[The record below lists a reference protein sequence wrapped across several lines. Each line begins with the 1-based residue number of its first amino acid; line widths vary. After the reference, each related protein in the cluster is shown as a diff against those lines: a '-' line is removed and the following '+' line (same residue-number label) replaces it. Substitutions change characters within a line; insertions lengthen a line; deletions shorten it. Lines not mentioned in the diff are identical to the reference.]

1 MSKDI
6 IGISIGSKNTVIGTY
21 KNGIFQVILSDT
33 SSRTIPTVI
42 SFSDKERTF
51 GDIAF
56 NKNRT
61 NFKTTIIYPN
71 RWLGL
76 KQEYSIFE
84 EEVKYANLSP
94 KTINYEG
101 KNFLGFFINSKGN
114 KIFYLPETIMGS
126 FLNKIKMIWL
136 NNNINTNNIVLSVP
150 DYYTIQER
158 QSLLDSAY
166 ISNINCTAIL
176 NESSAI
182 SLNYAFQK
190 MKEFD
195 NNKPRTIVFIDYGH
209 SKLTI
214 FYAEFSKTSVNI
226 ISVSSER
233 FCGARELDYLIAEKI
248 SYEFQKKHGVDLMD
262 LPKAKISLMNAINKV
277 RKTLTVNT
285 EGIISIDEI
294 IKGKDLV
301 YNLTREKMEEMIKP
315 SLIKFENFC
324 NNSLIKAKQ
333 MGLDIN
339 NIHSV
344 EMVGDTLRSP
354 CLLKIIKNVFK
365 KDLSKTLIPDECIS
379 RGCTLFAMMNS
390 VHYKIQNFSIK
401 HYNPY
406 NIILECEDYFYQLF
420 TEGENFPVNKKVNIK
435 IDLSKLNNELIIRA
449 GYSYAKEL
457 NFLSDKSIQEY
468 KLNLP
473 FINNKAKIK
482 NINFELEYNLDI
494 NCIPKLIHVLMIEN
508 NCNKEINFELIR
520 KNFGLPND
528 YLDILKKE
536 EIERENRDLNIKE
549 AINFKNSLEDDIYKA
564 RDKIISKGELYGY
577 YTNKEKEKLINEID
591 KLMKWLYSE
600 DDDLYNLIKLKEKS
614 SEMKSILD
622 KIYLRYNEWQKLKNK
637 FFEIKSL
644 FHEKAR
650 ICISLEDKIKNG
662 EKTDINMN
670 TLIKIKQL
678 LEKEYDNLDI
688 KIHEVDKEYK
698 YYMPSITADD
708 LQDIMNKMD
717 KNIEQIK
724 SGKI

>member
-195 NNKPRTIVFIDYGH
+195 NNKPRIVVFIDYGH

-214 FYAEFSKTSVNI
+214 FYAIFSKTSVNI

-233 FCGARELDYLIAEKI
+233 FCGARELDFLIAEKI

-294 IKGKDLV
+294 IKRKDLV
-301 YNLTREKMEEMIKP
+301 YNLTREKMEEMINP

-333 MGLDIN
+333 MGIDIN

-390 VHYKIQNFSIK
+390 VYYKIQNFSIK
-401 HYNPY
+401 HYNSY
-406 NIILECEDYFYQLF
+406 NIILECKDYFYQLF
-420 TEGENFPVNKKVNIK
+420 TEGENFPVTKKINVK
-435 IDLSKLNNELIIRA
+435 IDLYENNELIIRI
-449 GYSYAKEL
+449 GYAYTKEL

-473 FINNKAKIK
+473 FINDKTKIK

-577 YTNKEKEKLINEID
+577 YTNEEKEKLINEID

-600 DDDLYNLIKLKEKS
+600 DEDLYNLIKLKEKS
-614 SEMKSILD
+614 SEMKNILD

-650 ICISLEDKIKNG
+650 ICISLEDKIKKG
-662 EKTDINMN
+662 ENTDINMN

-678 LEKEYDNLDI
+678 LEKEYDNLDT

-698 YYMPSITADD
+698 YNMPSITADD

-724 SGKI
+724 CGKI